1 MESNNLKTQQ
11 ISDQTDAQVE
21 SESSPELRPEPA
33 RRIDPNAIPAWRIS
47 GGLASLFY
55 WVFPLLLG
63 SVYWG
68 TPWQWPVLI
77 LAVFVVINSSLQAS
91 VIPYIRWRHWRY
103 SIDEH
108 EIDLKRGIFVITRTL
123 IPIKRVQHVDTR
135 QGPILRRFGLATVT
149 VSTAATTHEI
159 PALSEEVADEAR
171 NRISNFARLAKD
183 DDV

>member
-1 MESNNLKTQQ
+1 MESNNQKTQ
-11 ISDQTDAQVE
+11 IT
-21 SESSPELRPEPA
+21 EPDEPHQKDSA
-33 RRIDPNAIPAWRIS
+33 SGYRDEPSRKIDPNAIPAWRIS

-55 WVFPLLLG
+55 WIFPLLLG
-63 SVYWG
+63 SIYWG
-68 TPWQWPVLI
+68 TAWQWPISMLGVL
-77 LAVFVVINSSLQAS
+77 VMINSGLQAS
-91 VIPYIRWRHWRY
+91 LIPYIRWRHWRY

-108 EIDLKRGIFVITRTL
+108 EIDLKRGILIITRTL

-135 QGPILRRFGLATVT
+135 QGPILRHFGLATVT
-149 VSTAATTHEI
+149 ISTAATTHEI